1 MVTSKR
7 LSKAERKREI
17 MASASKQIIAKGFS
31 NTTMEDVI
39 AGTTMS
45 KGGVYHYYKNTLDI
59 FKDLMLEGLAYRN
72 KIIQEHFDEC
82 QAGCETDFIVKQLVD
97 KVLDDNE
104 LMPLYVEFLIE
115 KRRNPE
121 LDSLFESLKEQSLV
135 DLKRIMPIV
144 PTVLKKKESYDMLT
158 DVINGMILASN
169 VLGARENFRA
179 NRVLLERLFRLL
191 FDK

>member
-144 PTVLKKKESYDMLT
+144 PTVLKKK
-158 DVINGMILASN
+158 
-169 VLGARENFRA
+169 
-179 NRVLLERLFRLL
+179 RVLRYV
-191 FDK
+191 D